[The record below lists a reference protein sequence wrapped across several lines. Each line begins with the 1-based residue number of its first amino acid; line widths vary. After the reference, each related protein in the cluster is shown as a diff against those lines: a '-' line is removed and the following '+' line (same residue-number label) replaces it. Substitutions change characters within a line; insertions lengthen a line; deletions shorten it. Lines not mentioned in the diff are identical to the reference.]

1 MRLVLPMLC
10 ATLLLVACA
19 PKNNDRFDTRIPPN
33 AVLIDVRTEEEF
45 ASGYYP
51 GAINIPHD
59 RILEGLSARSVG
71 LDTPLVLYCRSGNRS
86 SKAVAALNAA
96 GFLKPQNAGD
106 LQTLLTVH
114 QQTLVTP
121 EEPLR

>member
-106 LQTLLTVH
+106 LQTLLIVH

>member
-114 QQTLVTP
+114 QQTPVTP

>member
-1 MRLVLPMLC
+1 MRWVLPILC

-86 SKAVAALNAA
+86 SKAVATLNAA

-121 EEPLR
+121 EEPFR